1 MLVTSKVR
9 RLEEW
14 TRFKMRKVLM
24 GKSHGETV
32 PDVYRRTH
40 GVFEDATEFL
50 HALDVLFVLGMLT
63 IEVETGSISY
73 A

>member
-1 MLVTSKVR
+1 
-9 RLEEW
+9 
-14 TRFKMRKVLM
+14 MRKVLM
-24 GKSHGETV
+24 GKSQGETV
-32 PDVYRRTH
+32 QDIYRRTH
-40 GVFEDATEFL
+40 GVFQDATEFL